1 MGTQRHGDT
10 EGVEKKGE
18 FYSTISLCLCVS
30 VFLKNYTPP
39 HISVSLC
46 LRVPKYLYTSAH
58 LCVSVPPCSEILMH
72 LHTPLCLCASVFR
85 NTHAPPHT
93 SVSLYLRVPKNDAP
107 PHLCVSV
114 PPCSEK
120 RCTSAPLCLCASVFR
135 KTIHLRT
142 PPCLRVLLMKTI
154 QQQRDIRHE
163 QPYRDCQQ
171 DDTEEFTDDIDTSF
185 T

>member
-10 EGVEKKGE
+10 EGGVEKKGE

-39 HISVSLC
+39 HISVSPC
-46 LRVPKYLYTSAH
+46 LRVPKYLYTSTH

-72 LHTPLCLCASVFR
+72 LRTPLCLRASVFR
-85 NTHAPPHT
+85 NTYAPPHA
-93 SVSLYLRVPKNDAP
+93 SVSLCLRVPKNYTP
-107 PHLCVSV
+107 PHISVS
-114 PPCSEK
+114 
-120 RCTSAPLCLCASVFR
+120 L
-135 KTIHLRT
+135 
-142 PPCLRVLLMKTI
+142 CLRVLLMKTI